1 MLYKEKLYFKY
12 LKNIDEFLGGDKMI
26 IEVDESKFGKMKYSN
41 GHEVEGVWILGMV
54 ERSLQRRIF
63 YFLYPLEKMNF
74 KTN

>member
-1 MLYKEKLYFKY
+1 MLLQACNTCKTSQPLEQKEPFK
-12 LKNIDEFLGGDKMI
+12 
-26 IEVDESKFGKMKYSN
+26 
-41 GHEVEGVWILGMV
+41 HEVEGVWILGMV